1 MAAVVASPEELDQV
15 ADDLYKKVE
24 EMAEVTQ
31 QLGQVIKGGIGE
43 NWVDENG
50 VTFQEKYDEVEK
62 DIPRYLETGALASGF
77 MKGVS
82 NAYREVANLAQK
94 SVQGNG
100 E

>member
-62 DIPRYLETGALASGF
+62 DIFCFYFTKLFVKAF
-77 MKGVS
+77 FFFF
-82 NAYREVANLAQK
+82 N
-94 SVQGNG
+94 
-100 E
+100 